1 MSVVSCKGYIV
12 VDMSAVRYKDDIVI
26 DMYIVI
32 DRYNGEVGDVV
43 IGRILQ
49 VGQRRWKVDIHSR
62 LDAILM
68 LSAVNLPGGE
78 LVGHVVVLA
87 TKYNLQHVCLY
98 EDY

>member
-1 MSVVSCKGYIV
+1 MSLV
-12 VDMSAVRYKDDIVI
+12 
-26 DMYIVI
+26 
-32 DRYNGEVGDVV
+32 RYNGEVGDVL

-78 LVGHVVVLA
+78 LVSMSSQQNRYRIIIRIS
-87 TKYNLQHVCLY
+87 YNQI
-98 EDY
+98 